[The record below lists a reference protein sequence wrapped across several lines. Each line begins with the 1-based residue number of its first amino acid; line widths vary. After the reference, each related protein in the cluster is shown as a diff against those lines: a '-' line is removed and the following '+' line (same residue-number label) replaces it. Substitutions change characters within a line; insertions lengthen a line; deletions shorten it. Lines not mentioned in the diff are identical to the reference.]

1 MRWTGTWTTWLD
13 AEEGWRS
20 RGCIDVL
27 DVERCES
34 IAIPASRSGVSGLL
48 LAMPKDTTSIE
59 SNAPLDYVFAHEAG
73 GAGRR
78 VHGVLPT

>member
-20 RGCIDVL
+20 RGCIDML

-34 IAIPASRSGVSGLL
+34 IAILAPRSGASGLL